1 MNSNHIIMKTIST
14 YKDLAIQ
21 SLEGN
26 WAKAAIASFMVFVL
40 TNLLG
45 SSTSFFMDPT
55 PSMVLQGLVSLVLL
69 PIFWGYVVFFLL
81 LIRKEP
87 VDYTNL
93 FDGFSQYVRI
103 FVAELLK
110 GIYLILWSLLL
121 FIPGIIKTY
130 SYAMMEFI
138 MKDNPDMSGE
148 VAITKSMYMMKGH
161 KMELFMLDLSMIGWF
176 ILSCLT
182 LGIGFLFL
190 FPYNYSAHAH
200 FYEDLK
206 EQQTAF

>member
-1 MNSNHIIMKTIST
+1 MKTITT

-21 SLEGN
+21 SLENN
-26 WAKAAIASFMVFVL
+26 WAKAAIASLIVFVL
-40 TNLLG
+40 TNILG

-55 PSMVLQGLVSLVLL
+55 PSMVMQGVVALALL
-69 PIFWGYVVFFLL
+69 PIYWGYVVFFLRI
-81 LIRKEP
+81 IRKEP
-87 VDYTNL
+87 TDYANL

-110 GIYLILWSLLL
+110 GIYLILWTLLF

-138 MKDNPDMSGE
+138 MKDNPEMSGE
-148 VAITKSMYMMKGH
+148 QAICQSMKMMRGH
-161 KMELFMLDLSMIGWF
+161 KMQLFLLDLSMIGWF

-206 EQQTAF
+206 AQETAF

>member
-1 MNSNHIIMKTIST
+1 MKTIT
-14 YKDLAIQ
+14 EYKDMALA

-26 WAKAAIASFMVFVL
+26 WGKAAIASLIVFIL
-40 TNLLG
+40 TNCLG
-45 SSTSFFMDPT
+45 GSTSFFMDPT
-55 PSMVLQGLVSLVLL
+55 PSMAMQGVIALALL
-69 PIFWGYVVFFLL
+69 PIFWGYVVFFLR

-87 VDYTNL
+87 TDYVTL

-103 FVAELLK
+103 FVGELLK
-110 GIYLILWSLLL
+110 GIYLILWSLLF

-138 MKDNPDMSGE
+138 MKDNPEMSGE
-148 VAITKSMYMMKGH
+148 QAICQSMKMMKGH
-161 KMELFMLDLSMIGWF
+161 KMQLFLLDLSMIGWF

-206 EQQTAF
+206 AQNTEF

>member
-1 MNSNHIIMKTIST
+1 MKTIT
-14 YKDLAIQ
+14 EYKDMALT
-21 SLEGN
+21 SLENN
-26 WAKAAIASFMVFVL
+26 WGKAAIASLIVFVL

-55 PSMVLQGLVSLVLL
+55 PSMAMQGVVALALL
-69 PIFWGYVVFFLL
+69 PIFWGYVVFFLR
-81 LIRKEP
+81 LIRKETT
-87 VDYTNL
+87 DYATL
-93 FDGFSQYVRI
+93 FDGFSQYFRI
-103 FVAELLK
+103 FVGELLK
-110 GIYLILWSLLL
+110 GIYLILWTLLF

-138 MKDNPDMSGE
+138 MKDNPEMSGE
-148 VAITKSMYMMKGH
+148 QAICQSMKMMKGH
-161 KMELFMLDLSMIGWF
+161 KMQLFLLDLSMIGWF

-200 FYEDLK
+200 FYEDLRAQNT
-206 EQQTAF
+206 EF

>member
-1 MNSNHIIMKTIST
+1 MMKTIST
-14 YKDLAIQ
+14 YKDQAIQ

-26 WAKAAIASFMVFVL
+26 WAKAAIASLIALVL

-55 PSMVLQGLVSLVLL
+55 PSMVTQGVVALALL
-69 PIFWGYVVFFLL
+69 PIFWGYVVFFLR

-87 VDYTNL
+87 TDYANL
-93 FDGFSQYVRI
+93 FDGFSQYVRV
-103 FVAELLK
+103 FVAELLMR
-110 GIYLILWSLLL
+110 IYLILWSLLF

-138 MKDNPDMSGE
+138 MKDYPDLSGE
-148 VAITKSMYMMKGH
+148 EAICASMNMMRGH
-161 KMELFMLDLSMIGWF
+161 KMQLFLLDLSMIGWF
-176 ILSCLT
+176 ILSLLT
-182 LGIGFLFL
+182 MGIGFLFL
-190 FPYNYSAHAH
+190 LPYYYSAHAH

-206 EQQTAF
+206 SQETAF